1 MILRAHDA
9 IEVLTPTEDD
19 AATQR
24 LWYVIQTKPA
34 NEQRVEAHLINQG
47 MEVFLPLL
55 KTIAFCSGKMVPRI
69 KSLFPNYLFA
79 RLDLQRQYYK
89 VKWTRGVS
97 KILGTGDG
105 PVAISEK
112 VIQAIRGRTAG
123 NNLISLEEEWNEG
136 DILQITSGP
145 FRELK
150 GVFQNRM
157 SDQGR
162 VRILLS
168 LIGVEVPVQIPKWQ
182 LKKVA

>member
-1 MILRAHDA
+1 M
-9 IEVLTPTEDD
+9 
-19 AATQR
+19 
-24 LWYVIQTKPA
+24 
-34 NEQRVEAHLINQG
+34 
-47 MEVFLPLL
+47 
-55 KTIAFCSGKMVPRI
+55 
-69 KSLFPNYLFA
+69 
-79 RLDLQRQYYK
+79 
-89 VKWTRGVS
+89 S
-97 KILGTGDG
+97 KILGSGDG

-162 VRILLS
+162 VMILLS
-168 LIGVEVPVQIPKWQ
+168 LIGVEVPVQISKWQ